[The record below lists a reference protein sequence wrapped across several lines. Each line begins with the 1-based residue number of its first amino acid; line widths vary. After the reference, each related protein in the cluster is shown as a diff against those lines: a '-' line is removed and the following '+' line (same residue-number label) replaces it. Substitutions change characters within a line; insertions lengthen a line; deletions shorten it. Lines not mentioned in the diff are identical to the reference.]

1 MQMKLTLFA
10 AATALA
16 LSGGA
21 ALAQSAGGGGG
32 SAGGNP
38 AVGNDTT
45 TSMGAPSGSPSYQA
59 PRSAVVPGLSPQQK
73 MAQQQ
78 NQATQPPT
86 DQSATAPVQGPKNPI
101 TGRTQTAQ

>member
-21 ALAQSAGGGGG
+21 ALAQSAGGSGG
-32 SAGGNP
+32 SGGNP
-38 AVGNDTT
+38 AVSNDTT

-59 PRSAVVPGLSPQQK
+59 PRSAVVPGLSPQQRT
-73 MAQQQ
+73 AQQE
-78 NQATQPPT
+78 NQATQAPT
-86 DQSATAPVQGPKNPI
+86 DQSATAPVQGPKNPV